1 MENLEEKKIDDIL
14 KDIHNDFIEYFDNID
29 IPKEGSTSFH
39 DLNNKK
45 SIYELEN
52 DFHQSIN
59 LVRESL
65 TKFKDICL
73 SGEKDKKK
81 KDFTLRKLSLVLKDQ
96 NRNRQISK
104 DWNSTCSDCLEAL
117 RQVCKIDKLQ
127 IMKKSLIELADDL
140 KLQYFCDSYPQGL
153 CSEKISLYGKV
164 IVIDVGLDKDG
175 NAILIEL
182 APESISKIK
191 TIEVLLKN
199 NLKENN
205 IRKFYET
212 LSNLA
217 YLDKHSNEDYDLF
230 HNIQCIEN
238 ALTYIYEVESK
249 GRAIPDIIQYG
260 HGYPLISVS
269 RFGPSAI
276 YWGSPLALRQ
286 INWSEFSKA
295 DDEEK
300 ATIMNLGFYKANI
313 SIINTKGNS
322 FFLPASYKNYIRTIS
337 DMVEDGVT
345 TSTVKTPL
353 SELQFITSIKDLKPL
368 NGKTY
373 CLMLDPPIIA
383 TTEMEKLILEILH
396 ADDEPDKK
404 YDFVDNN
411 IQMFNGQLFKNSQL
425 YIENLLIYDKFCDKF
440 SSMSDLSKINN
451 SFYIKKKNVYPQ
463 QYMFNESKV
472 HGIVVRH
479 IPFTDPSQIYSIYKV
494 LRQQLVFN
502 TLFQSCMDSQNNTN
516 NDDPNKSVKSYLEEF
531 HVILEVYSPNAPNEI
546 TIIFN
551 HPSKPG
557 IINVTITI
565 PLDNPEENLKVQYN
579 EKSLLE
585 NDMRLPTAFGEMRDE
600 KLRSEKLTQVLK
612 LSYNIPLLI
621 HYLMKCI

>member
-14 KDIHNDFIEYFDNID
+14 KDIHNDFMDYFENID

-39 DLNNKK
+39 DLNNKI

-52 DFHQSIN
+52 NFHQSIN

-73 SGEKDKKK
+73 TNEKDKKK
-81 KDFTLRKLSLVLKDQ
+81 KDLTLRKLSLILKEQ

-104 DWNSTCSDCLEAL
+104 EWNSTCSDCLESL
-117 RQVCKIDKLQ
+117 RQVCKIDKFQ
-127 IMKKSLIELADDL
+127 IMKKSLIELADVL
-140 KLQYFCDSYPQGL
+140 KLEHFCDSYAKGL
-153 CSEKISLYGKV
+153 SSERISIYGKV
-164 IVIDVGLDKDG
+164 IVIDI
-175 NAILIEL
+175 A
-182 APESISKIK
+182 
-191 TIEVLLKN
+191 VLLKN
-199 NLKENN
+199 NLRENN
-205 IRKFYET
+205 IQKFYEI

-217 YLDKHSNEDYDLF
+217 YLDKYSNGDYDLF

-238 ALTYIYEVESK
+238 TLTSLYEAESK
-249 GRAIPDIIQYG
+249 NRTIPDVIQYG

-269 RFGPSAI
+269 RFGPSSI
-276 YWGSPLALRQ
+276 YWGTPSALRQ

-295 DDEEK
+295 EDEEK

-322 FFLPASYKNYIRTIS
+322 FFLTTAHKNYIKTDN
-337 DMVEDGVT
+337 DMTEDGVT
-345 TSTVKTPL
+345 TSIVKTPL
-353 SELQFITSIKDLKPL
+353 SEFQFITSIKDLKPL

-373 CLMLDPPIIA
+373 CLTLDPPIIA
-383 TTEMEKLILEILH
+383 TTEMENLILNVLH
-396 ADDEPDKK
+396 ANDEPDKK

-411 IQMFNGQLFKNSQL
+411 IQMFNSQLFKNSQL
-425 YIENLLIYDKFCDKF
+425 YIENLLIYDKFCDNF
-440 SSMSDLSKINN
+440 SSMSDLSEINK
-451 SFYIKKKNVYPQ
+451 SFYIKKNNMYPQ
-463 QYMFNESKV
+463 QYMFNDSNV

-479 IPFTDPSQIYSIYKV
+479 IPFTDPSQIYSIYKI

-502 TLFQSCMDSQNNTN
+502 TLFQSCMDSNNKN
-516 NDDPNKSVKSYLEEF
+516 EDPTKPIKNYLEEF
-531 HVILEVYSPNAPNEI
+531 HIILEVYCPNAPNEI

-565 PLDNPEENLKVQYN
+565 PLDNPEKNLKVHYN
-579 EKSLLE
+579 EKSLLD
-585 NDMRLPTAFGEMRDE
+585 NDMSLPTGFGDMHDE
-600 KLRSEKLTQVLK
+600 KLKPEKLTQFS
-612 LSYNIPLLI
+612 LSYSAL
-621 HYLMKCI
+621 